1 MRPHLFH
8 KASRPQN
15 VGSNDKTPP
24 KPEKSGNTS
33 SSKAEKALARSSA
46 RGFRKLTRQT
56 AGRPVH
62 VETPQ
67 LKASKGLD
75 PMTQLKNLRW
85 LAILSKPGM
94 ADIKALAGE
103 LSRSGINNDA
113 IYADRLRQLTQLAQR
128 LQETMDRM
136 DNLKPIDSDGVK
148 KLAVTA
154 GALRAIFQ
162 RLKGC
167 PFEKYGAK
175 SVASRIEGLRQQAD
189 IALKEL
195 PASARP
201 NASDIDAEISALST
215 NDMTGFKTSHAATT
229 GFLWSYFGLDALSR
243 LPSDLFRPELRE
255 LRRLP
260 VKDLGNIIDRYDKT
274 ADSDPSKVD
283 LAVKVYVGLESI
295 KVALDAFLDRA
306 AGDKYLQKNHPEE
319 LKDLK
324 MASNAH
330 GNWMEQF
337 QKALIGQQPLDH
349 DGQS

>member
-1 MRPHLFH
+1 
-8 KASRPQN
+8 
-15 VGSNDKTPP
+15 
-24 KPEKSGNTS
+24 
-33 SSKAEKALARSSA
+33 
-46 RGFRKLTRQT
+46 
-56 AGRPVH
+56 
-62 VETPQ
+62 
-67 LKASKGLD
+67 
-75 PMTQLKNLRW
+75 MTQLKNLSW
-85 LAILSKPGM
+85 LAILSKQSM
-94 ADIKALAGE
+94 VDITSLAGE
-103 LSRSGINNDA
+103 LSRSGSDNDA
-113 IYADRLRQLTQLAQR
+113 IYANRLRQLTQLAQR
-128 LQETMDRM
+128 LQETMDKM
-136 DNLKPIDSDGVK
+136 ANLKRIDADGVK

-167 PFEKYGAK
+167 PFEEYGAK

-215 NDMTGFKTSHAATT
+215 NDRTGFKTSHAATT
-229 GFLWSYFGLDALSR
+229 GPLWSYFGLDALSR
-243 LPSDLFRPELRE
+243 LPSYLSMPELRE

-260 VKDLGNIIDRYDKT
+260 VKDLGNIIDRYNKT

-283 LAVKVYVGLESI
+283 LAVKVLVGLESI

-319 LKDLK
+319 LTVLK

-330 GNWMEQF
+330 GNRMEQF
-337 QKALIGQQPLDH
+337 QKALIGQQQLDH